1 MAIAPELYQ
10 LFGILHVIGLTWGV
24 GASTF
29 GIVLNIISNKKS
41 ELKSHIAEI
50 SPYLTK
56 FIFLAMII
64 LGISGVILQGF
75 YEIDIENYYL
85 SSPLLII
92 KHVLA
97 LVLIINGILL
107 GTKLGPKMQKLAP
120 KEGPPSKEFTKAKKN
135 LMIIGFINVILWY
148 IIVILSILN

>member
-10 LFGILHVIGLTWGV
+10 LFQIFHFIGLTWGV

-29 GIVLNIISNKKS
+29 GIVLNIISNKNS
-41 ELKSHIAEI
+41 EMKSHIAKI

-56 FIFLAMII
+56 FIFLGIII
-64 LGISGVILQGF
+64 LGVSGVILQGF

-97 LVLIINGILL
+97 LVLLINGILL

-135 LMIIGFINVILWY
+135 VMIIGFVNIIFWYLIL
-148 IIVILSILN
+148 ILSILN